1 MLLLLFIV
9 LRQII
14 ILIEI
19 ELGGEL
25 IFTNFIVINEIYLMH

>member
-19 ELGGEL
+19 ELSGKL